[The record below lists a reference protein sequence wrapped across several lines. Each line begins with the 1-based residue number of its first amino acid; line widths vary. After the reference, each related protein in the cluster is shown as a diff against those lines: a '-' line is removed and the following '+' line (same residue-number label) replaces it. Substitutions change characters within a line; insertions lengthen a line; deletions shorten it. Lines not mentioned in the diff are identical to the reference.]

1 MQRHLVGFFVAGL
14 MNNMPFVIMNAGAK
28 DIAPELVGL
37 VYVANIVPGL
47 LVKLSGPY
55 WFHLVP
61 YRVRILVTALQ
72 MCFSFVMVALGLH
85 FNVFA
90 LMILGVAVGSA
101 QGGMGKQV
109 LVRESLHK
117 II

>member
-1 MQRHLVGFFVAGL
+1 METKDAVGFFIAGL

-47 LVKLSGPY
+47 LVKLTGPY
-55 WFHLVP
+55 WFHHIP
-61 YRVRILVTALQ
+61 YKARVFITAFE
-72 MCFSFVMVALGLH
+72 MCLSFVLVAVGIMT
-85 FNVFA
+85 NVFA

-101 QGGMGKQV
+101 QCGFGNVTIV
-109 LVRESLHK
+109 L
-117 II
+117 